1 MFGLGVPELVLILI
15 IGLVIFGPGK
25 LPDVGKA
32 LGKSIREFK
41 SANKGVTDAEP
52 PAIDVMPKDEAEAK
66 GRDTAKKTSVGEDG
80 DRGKA

>member
-41 SANKGVTDAEP
+41 SASKDDETKT
-52 PAIDVMPKDEAEAK
+52 IDVA
-66 GRDTAKKTSVGEDG
+66 AKKSEED
-80 DRGKA
+80 KAEKK

>member
-41 SANKGVTDAEP
+41 SASNEEEKKT
-52 PAIDVMPKDEAEAK
+52 IDVAAK
-66 GRDTAKKTSVGEDG
+66 SDKTEKK
-80 DRGKA
+80 

>member
-41 SANKGVTDAEP
+41 SASKEDEAKT
-52 PAIDVMPKDEAEAK
+52 IDVA
-66 GRDTAKKTSVGEDG
+66 AKKPEED
-80 DRGKA
+80 KAEKK

>member
-1 MFGLGVPELVLILI
+1 MFGLGVPELLIILV

-41 SANKGVTDAEP
+41 QANKEADKPNDAMANVTPTPKEL
-52 PAIDVMPKDEAEAK
+52 VGKKDENK
-66 GRDTAKKTSVGEDG
+66 
-80 DRGKA
+80 

>member
-1 MFGLGVPELVLILI
+1 MFGLGVPELVLILV

-41 SANKGVTDAEP
+41 QASTDEKKDDKIVNVTAKSQELP
-52 PAIDVMPKDEAEAK
+52 EKKDEQK
-66 GRDTAKKTSVGEDG
+66 
-80 DRGKA
+80 

>member
-32 LGKSIREFK
+32 LGKSIRESK
-41 SANKGVTDAEP
+41 SASNDEDAKKDDKMVNVTAETKEVP
-52 PAIDVMPKDEAEAK
+52 VKKDEQK
-66 GRDTAKKTSVGEDG
+66 
-80 DRGKA
+80 